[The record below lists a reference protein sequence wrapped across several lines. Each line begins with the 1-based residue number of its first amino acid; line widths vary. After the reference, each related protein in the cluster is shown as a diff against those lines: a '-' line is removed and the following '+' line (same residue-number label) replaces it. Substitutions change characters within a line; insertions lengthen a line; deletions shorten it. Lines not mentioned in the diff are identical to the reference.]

1 MSFKPTKKS
10 PIDCLTDEQWEQE
23 VRERMRH
30 LRANRDFMDRIRA
43 EADVIRFG
51 MDNYIRRVAERGV
64 VDTYSLLDLRQQKDA
79 SV

>member
-1 MSFKPTKKS
+1 MNSKPTKKS

-64 VDTYSLLDLRQQKDA
+64 VDTYSLPDLRQQKDA